1 MNTPRAWATVDL
13 GAVKHNTRF
22 LDQTAGNAELCA
34 VVKANG
40 YGHGAARV
48 AAAVLEAGATRL
60 GVAQVQEAAVLRAAG
75 ITAPILVLSE
85 PAQHEFQDAA
95 ELNLEV
101 AAYTEAGIVAAINA
115 DVPVHLKVDTGMHRS
130 GCSVDDL
137 LELARRS
144 EPVSVFTHL
153 AVADEPDNPY
163 TNTQLDRF
171 ENAVG
176 LLEAARARPS
186 LLHAANTAGT
196 LLHERA
202 RLDMVRCG
210 IGLYGLA
217 PSQDQID
224 LFDLRPALRLET
236 SVSFVKRLRAGDRV
250 SYGLRRQVDRD
261 TTVATL
267 PIGYA
272 DGVRRSL
279 WREGTV
285 LVGGKH
291 RPILGV
297 VTMDQMV
304 VDCGDDGVSIGD
316 EAVLIGSQGES
327 TVSADDWARWLGTIN
342 YEIVCGIS
350 DRVGRRNAVAS

>member
-85 PAQHEFQDAA
+85 PSQHEFRDAT

-101 AAYTEAGIVAAINA
+101 AAYSEAGIAAAIDA

-171 ENAVG
+171 DNAVG
-176 LLEAARARPS
+176 LLEAEVLGRHSYTQQTRREPCS
-186 LLHAANTAGT
+186 TSGLGSTWSGAASASTGSP
-196 LLHERA
+196 R
-202 RLDMVRCG
+202 VRTRSASS
-210 IGLYGLA
+210 IY
-217 PSQDQID
+217 
-224 LFDLRPALRLET
+224 
-236 SVSFVKRLRAGDRV
+236 DR
-250 SYGLRRQVDRD
+250 RF
-261 TTVATL
+261 A
-267 PIGYA
+267 
-272 DGVRRSL
+272 
-279 WREGTV
+279 
-285 LVGGKH
+285 
-291 RPILGV
+291 
-297 VTMDQMV
+297 
-304 VDCGDDGVSIGD
+304 
-316 EAVLIGSQGES
+316 
-327 TVSADDWARWLGTIN
+327 
-342 YEIVCGIS
+342 
-350 DRVGRRNAVAS
+350 